1 MPHQNGDQNDDKSGE
16 QGINQNGGRN
26 VYLSTISPQQA
37 VARAKAA
44 LDRAVLIGQELIP
57 AHEACGRV
65 TSGPIFAR
73 CSSPTFH
80 AAAMDGI
87 AVRSA
92 DTFAARE
99 GNPVTLTRPLSFA
112 PVNTG
117 HCLPGGM
124 DAVVMIEHV
133 EQVDEG
139 TVRIEAP
146 AFPWQH
152 VRRIGEDIVATE
164 LLLPQNHT
172 LSAYDVGALLA
183 AGIFEVPVR
192 ERVRLTFIPT
202 GDEVLNFLD
211 RPTPLPGQVIES
223 NSQVFRAIVSSWGAQ
238 ASWTAPVPDRP
249 EALQAAVAQ
258 ALEDGAHVVVVGAGS
273 SAGSKDFTR
282 STFEAF
288 GDVLAH
294 GIAVMP
300 GKPTVL
306 GVTTSK
312 TGGTQGGRLPGRLL
326 VGAPGYPVSAVV
338 CLEDVLEPI
347 VRWLTRQES
356 PGRQT
361 IRARLARKTPS
372 RPGME
377 EIVRLAVGKVG
388 GGFVAAPL
396 ARGAG
401 LITSLTRAQAIT
413 RIPAQSE
420 GLEQDAE
427 IEAELLVPLAGLSK
441 VLVHI
446 GSHDNILDLLAN
458 ELMGLPEPLR
468 LVSSHVGS
476 MGGLTAL
483 KNGSALFAGCH
494 LFDPET
500 KDFNFPFLKKHLPGL
515 DLTVINL
522 AIRHQGLM
530 VQKGN
535 PKNIKGVADLTR
547 PEVSFINRQRG
558 AGTRIL
564 LDHHLNVAG
573 INPAQVRG
581 YDREEFTHM
590 AVAVNVLT
598 LAADC
603 GLGIFAAAKAL
614 DLDFAPLAH
623 ERYDLVLPTAY
634 LTDPRILTL
643 RAVIETRQFQE
654 RMQALGGYETT
665 FTGQVMTPGMG
676 LGE

>member
-1 MPHQNGDQNDDKSGE
+1 MSDRKAEQNTD
-16 QGINQNGGRN
+16 QNGGRN
-26 VYLSTISPQQA
+26 VYLSTIPPQEA

-44 LDRAVLIGQELIP
+44 LDRLKLIRQEMIP

-87 AVRSA
+87 AVRAA

-99 GNPVTLTRPLSFA
+99 GSPVTLAKGAGYF

-117 HCLPGGM
+117 HPLPKGF

-133 EQVDEG
+133 EQMDPNQTG
-139 TVRIEAP
+139 GDSVRIEAP

-172 LSAYDVGALLA
+172 LSAYDIGALLA
-183 AGIFEVPVR
+183 AGIYELPVW

-202 GDEVLNFLD
+202 GDEVLNFQD
-211 RPTPLPGQVIES
+211 RPTPGAGQVIES
-223 NSQVFRAIVSSWGAQ
+223 NSQVFRAIAASWGALP
-238 ASWTAPVPDRP
+238 SWTAPVPDRP

-258 ALEDGAHVVVVGAGS
+258 ALKDGAHVVVVGAGS

-288 GDVLAH
+288 GEVLCH
-294 GIAVMP
+294 GISVMP

-306 GVTTSK
+306 GVTTDK
-312 TGGTQGGRLPGRLL
+312 LEAELRGRLL

-347 VRWLTRQES
+347 VRWLVRQES

-377 EIVRLAVGKVG
+377 EIVRLAVGRVG
-388 GGFVAAPL
+388 GSFVAAPL

-401 LITSLTRAQAIT
+401 LITSLTRAQAVT

-427 IEAELLVPLAGLSK
+427 IEAELLVPPGGLDK

-458 ELMGLPEPLR
+458 ELMGLAEPLR

-500 KDFNFPFLKKHLPGL
+500 RDFNFPFLKKHLSGL

-522 AIRHQGLM
+522 AIRHQGLI
-530 VQKGN
+530 VAQGN
-535 PKNIKGVADLTR
+535 PKGIQGMADLTR
-547 PEVSFINRQRG
+547 PEIGFINRQRG

-573 INPAQVRG
+573 IAPSAVRG

-598 LAADC
+598 GAADC

-614 DLDFAPLAH
+614 GLDFVPLAH

-634 LTDPRILTL
+634 LSDPRIQTL
-643 RAVIETRQFQE
+643 RAVIATPQFQE
-654 RMQALGGYETT
+654 RMVALGGYETT
-665 FTGQVMTPGMG
+665 FTGQVMRPGMG

>member
-1 MPHQNGDQNDDKSGE
+1 MSSTDD
-16 QGINQNGGRN
+16 RN
-26 VYLSTISPQQA
+26 IYLSTIAPAEA
-37 VARAKAA
+37 VQRAKNS
-44 LDRAVLIGQELIP
+44 LDRAALIRPELVP
-57 AHEACGRV
+57 AHESCGRV
-65 TSGPIFAR
+65 TSAPIFAR

-80 AAAMDGI
+80 SAAMDGI
-87 AVRSA
+87 AVASA
-92 DTFAARE
+92 ATFAARE
-99 GNPVTLTRPLSFA
+99 GNPVTLAKGAGFV

-117 HCLPGGM
+117 HPLPQGM

-133 EQVDEG
+133 EQVDEN
-139 TVRIEAP
+139 TMRIEAP

-183 AGIFEVPVR
+183 AGIFEVSVW

-202 GDEVLNFLD
+202 GDEVLDFTAC
-211 RPTPLPGQVIES
+211 PTPQAGQVIES
-223 NSQVFRAIVSSWGAQ
+223 NSQVFRAIAASWGAL
-238 ASWTAPVPDRP
+238 ASHTAPVPDKP
-249 EALQAAVAQ
+249 EALRAAVAA
-258 ALEDGAHVVVVGAGS
+258 ALADGAHVVVVGAGS

-282 STFEAF
+282 ATFESF
-288 GDVLAH
+288 GQLLAH
-294 GIAVMP
+294 GISVMP

-306 GVTTSK
+306 GVTR
-312 TGGTQGGRLPGRLL
+312 GLFEGRLL

-347 VRWLTRQES
+347 VRWLMRQAS
-356 PGRQT
+356 PGRPT
-361 IRARLARKTPS
+361 ITARLARKTPS

-388 GGFVAAPL
+388 EGFVAAPL

-401 LITSLTRAQAIT
+401 LITSLTKAQAIM
-413 RIPAQSE
+413 RIPTQSE
-420 GLEQDAE
+420 GLAQDAL
-427 IEAELLVPLAGLSK
+427 IEAELLVPLAGLNA
-441 VLVHI
+441 VLMHI

-458 ELMGLPEPLR
+458 ELMGLAEPLS

-476 MGGLTAL
+476 MGGITAL

-500 KDFNFPFLKKHLPGL
+500 GDFNFPFLEKHLPGL
-515 DLTVINL
+515 ELTVINL

-530 VQKGN
+530 VRPGN
-535 PKNIKGVADLTR
+535 PKNISGVADLAR
-547 PEVSFINRQRG
+547 ADVAFINRQRG

-564 LDHHLNVAG
+564 LDHHLTQAG
-573 INPAQVRG
+573 IAPQAVRG
-581 YDREEFTHM
+581 YDREEYTHM

-598 LAADC
+598 GAADC

-614 DLDFAPLAH
+614 GLDFVPLAR
-623 ERYDLVLPTAY
+623 ERYDLILPTAY
-634 LTDPRILTL
+634 LADPRIQTL
-643 RAVIETRQFQE
+643 REVIGSAQFQQ
-654 RMQALGGYETT
+654 RMRELGGYDTPL
-665 FTGQVMTPGMG
+665 TGKIMMPGMG
-676 LGE
+676 LGK

>member
-1 MPHQNGDQNDDKSGE
+1 MAE
-16 QGINQNGGRN
+16 RN
-26 VYLSTISPQQA
+26 IYLSTIEPAEA
-37 VARAKAA
+37 VRRAQSA
-44 LDRAVLIGQELIP
+44 LSRSSLVKPETVP
-57 AHEACGRV
+57 SHEALGRV
-65 TSGPIFAR
+65 TCAPIFAR

-87 AVRSA
+87 AVSA
-92 DTFAARE
+92 AATFAARE
-99 GNPVTLTRPLSFA
+99 GSPVTLRKGRDYH

-117 HCLPGGM
+117 HPLPAGM

-133 EQVDEG
+133 EQADED

-172 LSAYDVGALLA
+172 ISPYDIGALLA
-183 AGIFEVPVR
+183 AGVFELNVW

-202 GDEVLNFLD
+202 GDEVLDFTT
-211 RPTPLPGQVIES
+211 RPTPAAGQVIES
-223 NSQVFRAIVSSWGAQ
+223 NSQVFRAIAASWGAQ
-238 ASWTAPVPDRP
+238 PTWTAPVPDRP
-249 EALQAAVAQ
+249 EALKAAVAG
-258 ALEDGAHVVVVGAGS
+258 ALADGAHVVVVGAGS

-282 STFEAF
+282 ATFESL
-288 GDVLAH
+288 GELICH

-300 GKPTVL
+300 GKPTLL
-306 GVTTSK
+306 GITR
-312 TGGTQGGRLPGRLL
+312 GLFEGRLL

-347 VRWLTRQES
+347 VRWLTRQ
-356 PGRQT
+356 PLRGRRT
-361 IRARLARKTPS
+361 ITARLARKTPS

-377 EIVRLAVGKVG
+377 EIIRLAVGKVG
-388 GGFVAAPL
+388 AGFVAAPL

-401 LITSLTRAQAIT
+401 LITSLTKAQAIT

-420 GLEQDAE
+420 GLAQDE
-427 IEAELLVPLAGLSK
+427 LIEAELLVPLAGLKS
-441 VLVHI
+441 VLMHI

-458 ELMGLPEPLR
+458 ELMGLGEPLS

-483 KNGSALFAGCH
+483 KSGAALFAGCH
-494 LFDPET
+494 LFDPAT
-500 KDFNFPFLKKHLPGL
+500 GDFNFPFLKKHLPDL
-515 DLTVINL
+515 DLTVLNL
-522 AIRHQGLM
+522 AIRHQGLI

-535 PKNIKGVADLTR
+535 PKGIAGVADLARTDIR
-547 PEVSFINRQRG
+547 FINRQRG

-564 LDHHLNVAG
+564 LDHHLAQAG
-573 INPAQVRG
+573 MAPNAVNG
-581 YDREEFTHM
+581 YDREEYTHM

-598 LAADC
+598 GAADC
-603 GLGIFAAAKAL
+603 GMGIFAAAKAL
-614 DLDFAPLAH
+614 DLDFVPLAR
-623 ERYDLVLPTAY
+623 ERYDLILPTEF
-634 LTDPRILTL
+634 LDDPRIKTL
-643 RAVIETRQFQE
+643 REVIGQADFQE
-654 RMQALGGYETT
+654 RMRALGGYDTPL
-665 FTGQVMTPGMG
+665 TGQIMRPGMG